1 MNRSIAQVITDIQFW
16 LRLATF
22 LHEPLK
28 LFLIW
33 ILHNLGNDPS
43 YKGLPQNPQLLFQ
56 ELSTPANQKKI
67 NKLKAKNVL
76 QQDQIDLLLPPN
88 GNATDSST
96 FDITLLCIV
105 IRNFTN
111 IPAPLNGWNDKNPP
125 AHDLSIAAFVIR
137 AREWR
142 NFVHHTDPD
151 TITQAILNQKWQEG
165 EQIINNFGFTFLT
178 TQLKAQSLDPCH
190 DTVLKSLKQYA
201 QDKVILQQQL
211 CILENENKRFKSR
224 IKIIQQKPA
233 GITLTKV
240 CSR

>member
-1 MNRSIAQVITDIQFW
+1 MNRSIEKLINDIQFW

-22 LHEPLK
+22 LHEPIK

-43 YKGLPQNPQLLFQ
+43 YNGLPQNPQLLFQ

-67 NKLKAKNVL
+67 NRLKGKVL
-76 QQDQIDLLLPPN
+76 KQDQLDLLLPPN

-96 FDITLLCIV
+96 FDVTLLCIL
-105 IRNFTN
+105 IRNFTT
-111 IPAPLNGWNDKNPP
+111 IPAPMNGWSDKNPP

-151 TITQAILNQKWQEG
+151 NITQAIFNQKWLEG
-165 EQIINNFGFTFLT
+165 EQIINNFGYTFPT
-178 TQLKAQSLDPCH
+178 AQLQTQSLDPSQ
-190 DTVLKSLKQYA
+190 DAVLKSLQQY
-201 QDKVILQQQL
+201 I
-211 CILENENKRFKSR
+211 NEIKKLKSQ
-224 IKIIQQKPA
+224 IKTIQKKPA
-233 GITLTKV
+233 GMNLLTLF
-240 CSR
+240 